1 MAARMEKPQA
11 TVRPQEYA
19 AGTGW
24 EIGQTAPEDAFR
36 ALGGDGYAA
45 PVGPVVSAH
54 PGGFARL
61 IVVKGAVV
69 TEGARREL
77 DAAEQDAAEQDGEG

>member
-1 MAARMEKPQA
+1 MAARKEEPPQA

-24 EIGQTAPEDAFR
+24 EIGQTAPEDAYR
-36 ALGGDGYAA
+36 ALGGDGHAA
-45 PVGPVVSAH
+45 PVGPVLATH
-54 PGGFARL
+54 PGGHARL

-77 DAAEQDAAEQDGEG
+77 DAAEQDGEG